1 MRNAMQGT
9 RAKGFT
15 LIELMIVVA
24 IIAIIAAIAVPNYN
38 RYAFRTRR
46 ADAHEALMRIAS
58 MQERFYTNRNRYASA
73 AELGFA
79 GAIPTEKGHY
89 QIAVNRA
96 NADQTYTLTA
106 SPVAGGAQVG
116 DKCGNL
122 TINNVGNKGKSG
134 DETNGKCW

>member
-1 MRNAMQGT
+1 MQNAMHKR
-9 RAKGFT
+9 RAAGFT

-24 IIAIIAAIAVPNYN
+24 IIAIIAAIAYPNYT

-46 ADAHEALMRIAS
+46 ADAHEMLMRIAA

-73 AELGFA
+73 VELGFPGTIA
-79 GAIPTEKGHY
+79 SEKGHY
-89 QIAVNRA
+89 QVAINRA
-96 NADQTYTLTA
+96 NADQTYSLTA

-122 TINNVGNKGKSG
+122 IINNIGNKSESG
-134 DETNGKCW
+134 DDSNGKCW